1 MRGKTL
7 LFLLGVTALGA
18 YTVGR
23 SSSPVNNGPMP
34 AVAHPTSPVAR
45 SVAFT
50 APGSPSMATTASP
63 PPFSNPAPTPRIATE
78 RVATAPAPEK
88 ATPPDIK
95 RKAEV
100 VLTAAAIAAIIIKA
114 SRDRYYASGRP
125 CACPDDTMRNGR
137 SCGSRSAYSRP
148 GGAAPLCYPTDVTS
162 EMIDAYRKTASAQR

>member
-34 AVAHPTSPVAR
+34 AVAHPMSPVAR

-50 APGSPSMATTASP
+50 APGSPPVAKTPSP
-63 PPFSNPAPTPRIATE
+63 SPFNNPAPTTRIPTE
-78 RVATAPAPEK
+78 RGATVPAPEN

-95 RKAEV
+95 RKAEFA
-100 VLTAAAIAAIIIKA
+100 LTAAAIAAIIIKA

-125 CACPDDTMRNGR
+125 CACPDDTMRNGSGAEGR
-137 SCGSRSAYSRP
+137 LRLKS
-148 GGAAPLCYPTDVTS
+148 GGAF
-162 EMIDAYRKTASAQR
+162 R